1 MLPIK
6 RRIKKQLF
14 PKIVKEGSFVSGDN
28 YYLRL
33 LGKKEG
39 ELSNFAVVVPAKVK
53 KTSVGRHLI
62 KRWISAVLEGV
73 LAEIQGEFYGI
84 VFVKKDVSGQSYNE
98 VKKEIIKLLQKAQML
113 K

>member
-1 MLPIK
+1 VDK
-6 RRIKKQLF
+6 RCPR
-14 PKIVKEGSFVSGDN
+14 
-28 YYLRL
+28 
-33 LGKKEG
+33 
-39 ELSNFAVVVPAKVK
+39 
-53 KTSVGRHLI
+53 
-62 KRWISAVLEGV
+62 EGV